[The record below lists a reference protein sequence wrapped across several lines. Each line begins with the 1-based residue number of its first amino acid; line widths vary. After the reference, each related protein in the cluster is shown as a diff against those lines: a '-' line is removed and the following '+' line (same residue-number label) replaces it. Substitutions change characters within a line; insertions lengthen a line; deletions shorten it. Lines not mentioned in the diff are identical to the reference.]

1 MKQLLIFFLL
11 LLFAFGLDY
20 QKADLASIE
29 GQTITVTVEGEV
41 QNPGEIT
48 IHPYATIAELL
59 EQVTVTEEADLSVF
73 NRDTVLNDHDILRI
87 PAKKQE
93 SENQRI
99 SINTATANDLTALPG
114 IGEAMAER
122 IIAYRN
128 EHGLFQTIDELR
140 NVKGIGERKYEAL
153 EDLITL

>member
-11 LLFAFGLDY
+11 FLFTFGLDY
-20 QKADLASIE
+20 HKADLSSIQ
-29 GQTITVTVEGEV
+29 GQSITVTVEGEV

-59 EQVTVTEEADLSVF
+59 EQITVTDDADLSVL
-73 NRDTVLNDHDILRI
+73 NQETVLNDHDILRI
-87 PAKKQE
+87 PAKKPE
-93 SENQRI
+93 TEAQRI
-99 SINTATANDLTALPG
+99 SINTATAKDLTTLPG
-114 IGEAMAER
+114 IGEAMAQR

-153 EDLITL
+153 ENLITL

>member
-1 MKQLLIFFLL
+1 MI
-11 LLFAFGLDY
+11 
-20 QKADLASIE
+20 S
-29 GQTITVTVEGEV
+29 
-41 QNPGEIT
+41 
-48 IHPYATIAELL
+48 
-59 EQVTVTEEADLSVF
+59 
-73 NRDTVLNDHDILRI
+73 
-87 PAKKQE
+87 KKQE